1 MPTAHSESGLSNA
14 ARRVPINGRLGEPV
28 GASLLE
34 LIVVLF
40 IIGVMCGLLFPALQ
54 AARSK
59 ADSVAC
65 QNNVR
70 QVGMALSQ
78 AIDVMDRFPQPNR
91 WTIDILKWI
100 EERPMADHIATYG
113 IPPNGQLARPKLLQC
128 IAQPDFSSTVPD
140 VGFCHYVL
148 VVDRPVRAD
157 RRGNVR
163 WDLHDRPRLS
173 DDEPQSPWYVGPEIS
188 FVEQQSMLATTPGP
202 HPSGVYYTWS
212 GQTRGGTE

>member
-1 MPTAHSESGLSNA
+1 MAKPHRMTGLSE
-14 ARRVPINGRLGEPV
+14 ARRVSIGGRFGAPI

-40 IIGVMCGLLFPALQ
+40 IIGVMCSLLFPALQ

-70 QVGMALSQ
+70 QVGMALHQ

-91 WTIDILKWI
+91 WTIDILKWM
-100 EERPMADHIATYG
+100 EERPMADHIARFG
-113 IPPNGQLARPKLLQC
+113 IPKDGQLTRPKLLQC

-140 VGFCHYVL
+140 VGFCHYLL
-148 VVDRPVRAD
+148 VVDRPVRTD
-157 RRGNVR
+157 SRGNVR
-163 WDLHDRPRLS
+163 WELHDRPRLS
-173 DDEPQSPWYVGPEIS
+173 DDEPQQPWYVGPEIS
-188 FVEQQSMLATTPGP
+188 FAEQQNMFAKMPGP
-202 HPSGVYYTWS
+202 HPSGLFYTWD
-212 GQTRGGTE
+212 GQTRGGSE